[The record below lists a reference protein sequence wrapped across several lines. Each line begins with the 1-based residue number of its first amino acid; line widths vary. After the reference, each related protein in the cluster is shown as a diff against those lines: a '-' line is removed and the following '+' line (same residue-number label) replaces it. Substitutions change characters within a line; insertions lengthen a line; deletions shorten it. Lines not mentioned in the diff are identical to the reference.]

1 MTATALASL
10 EIETADQM
18 HRFGKGLAS
27 QLRAGDLIILTG
39 PLGAGK
45 TSLTRGLGEGLGVIG
60 SVTSPTFVIARTH
73 RRLGGGANLVHVD
86 AYRLSSPFELDDLDI
101 DFENSIVVVEWGQGF
116 FDAQAQPLLEIELE
130 RDETGETE
138 VRQLRATG
146 FGARWQIEPFDAAGW
161 VA

>member
-1 MTATALASL
+1 LFRAQLAELEIATA
-10 EIETADQM
+10 EQM
-18 HRFGKGLAS
+18 HDFGRGLAS
-27 QLRAGDLIILTG
+27 QLRAGDLVILTG

-73 RRLGGGANLVHVD
+73 RRSAGGPDLVHVD

-116 FDAQAQPLLEIELE
+116 FDAETQQLLEIELE
-130 RDETGETE
+130 RDETGKTE
-138 VRQLRATG
+138 VRQLLATG
-146 FGARWQIEPFDAAGW
+146 FGERWQGNSWPTSEW
-161 VA
+161 VS